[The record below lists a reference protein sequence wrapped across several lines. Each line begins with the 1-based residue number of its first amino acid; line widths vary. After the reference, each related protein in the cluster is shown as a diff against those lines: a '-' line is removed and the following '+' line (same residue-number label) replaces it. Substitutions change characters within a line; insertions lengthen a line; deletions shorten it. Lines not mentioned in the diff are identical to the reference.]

1 MITLT
6 YTKVILFKRKK
17 SNRTQALIQRWSA
30 IEVIHLP
37 DHITIIT
44 YLTLSSD
51 TRKLYDGVWL
61 DGITNPLTKIRNEDR
76 IRHGID

>member
-6 YTKVILFKRKK
+6 YEKVILFKRKK
-17 SNRTQALIQRWSA
+17 SHRTQALPQQWSA
-30 IEVIHLP
+30 IEVIDL
-37 DHITIIT
+37 DDTTRVIT

-61 DGITNPLTKIRNEDR
+61 DGITNPLTKIENEDR
-76 IRHGID
+76 IRCSID